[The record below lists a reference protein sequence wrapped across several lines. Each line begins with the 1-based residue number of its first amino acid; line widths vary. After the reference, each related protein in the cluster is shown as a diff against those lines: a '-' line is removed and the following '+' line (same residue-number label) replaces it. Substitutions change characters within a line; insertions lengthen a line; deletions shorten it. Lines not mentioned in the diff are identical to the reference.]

1 MKRNFLSLALI
12 SLFFACHPSLTPSRI
27 AYKDYVV
34 NASAGAADSLTA
46 LLVPYRD
53 SVGQSMGEVLAENE
67 APLVKE
73 MPNSSLGNFLAEA
86 YLWAAREKFD
96 KRADVAFM
104 NHGGVRINNI
114 GSGAVTR
121 GMIYEVMPFD
131 NQLVIVPVK
140 GSLLKAY
147 ADRLAA
153 DGGGGGVAGLT
164 MRIVDKKAEELK
176 VGGKPLDPGQTYY
189 MVNSDYA
196 VDGGGGFKAFK
207 ELTQNRTGYLQRDA
221 IIEYVR
227 MIKSSG
233 KKINA
238 DYHQRITK

>member
-1 MKRNFLSLALI
+1 MKRNFF
-12 SLFFACHPSLTPSRI
+12 FFAICLFIYACQPSRI
-27 AYKDYVV
+27 PTRIAFRDYVV
-34 NASAGAADSLTA
+34 NTSAGVADSLNA
-46 LLVPYRD
+46 LLRPYRD

-104 NHGGVRINNI
+104 NHGGVRVNRI
-114 GSGAVTR
+114 GEGGVTR

-140 GSLLKAY
+140 GALLQSY
-147 ADRLAA
+147 VDRLAA

-164 MRIVDKKAEELK
+164 MTIKDKKAIQVT
-176 VGGKPLDPGQTYY
+176 VGGKPLESEKTYY

-196 VDGGGGFKAFK
+196 VDGGGGFKYFR
-207 ELTQNRTGYLQRDA
+207 ELEQNRTSFLQRDA
-221 IIEYVR
+221 IIEYVS
-227 MIKSSG
+227 MIKASG
-233 KKINA
+233 KRIAA
-238 DYHQRITK
+238 DYHQRINK